1 MGEMGSAV
9 ARALAGL
16 GYRVSGW
23 SSRPPA
29 CALPGVQRT
38 WGREALGAALAQ
50 AQVVLNLLPLT
61 PHTRGLVD
69 AGFLAALPRGAALV
83 NLARGAHVVEADLLA
98 ALDSGHVAHAVLDVF
113 QAEPLPAAH
122 PFWRHPAVT
131 VLPHVAALTDLRSAA
146 AVVADN
152 LERLARGEPV
162 RHRVERALGY

>member
-1 MGEMGSAV
+1 
-9 ARALAGL
+9 
-16 GYRVSGW
+16 
-23 SSRPPA
+23 
-29 CALPGVQRT
+29 
-38 WGREALGAALAQ
+38 
-50 AQVVLNLLPLT
+50 
-61 PHTRGLVD
+61 
-69 AGFLAALPRGAALV
+69 
-83 NLARGAHVVEADLLA
+83 
-98 ALDSGHVAHAVLDVF
+98 VAHAVLDVF